1 MNEIGFRVLVVDDER
16 AIRRYLHAALN
27 AHGYVIYEAVNGQ
40 EALSAAA
47 TERPD
52 LIILDL
58 GLPDIDG
65 VEVTRQIREWT
76 QIPIIILSVREQE
89 KDKVAALDAGA
100 DDYLTKPFSTG
111 ELMARIRVALRR
123 SAQTSPEPVFTSGE
137 LVVNLSRRLVT
148 VREQE
153 ISLTPTEYDLLHALI
168 QHPGKVLTHR
178 QLLQKVWGN
187 AYETEAHLLRVN
199 MSNLRR
205 KIEPDPTR
213 PRFIITEPGV
223 GYRLRVEI

>member
-16 AIRRYLHAALN
+16 AIRRFLHAALN
-27 AHGYVIYEAVNGQ
+27 AHGYIIYEAANGQ

-47 TERPD
+47 AERFD

-58 GLPDIDG
+58 GLPDMDG
-65 VEVTRQIREWT
+65 VEVTRLIREWS

-89 KDKVAALDAGA
+89 RDKVSALDAGA
-100 DDYLTKPFSTG
+100 DDYLTKPFSIG

-123 SAQTSPEPVFTSGE
+123 SIQTGTEPVFASGE
-137 LVVNLSRRLVT
+137 LQVNLSRRLVT
-148 VREQE
+148 VKGLEV
-153 ISLTPTEYDLLHALI
+153 SLTPTEYDLLRTLV

-178 QLLQKVWGN
+178 QLLLKVWGN
-187 AYETEAHLLRVN
+187 AYETETHILRVN

-223 GYRLRVEI
+223 GYRLRVDV

>member
-16 AIRRYLHAALN
+16 AIRRYLHVALN
-27 AHGYVIYEAVNGQ
+27 AHGYIIYEAVNGQ
-40 EALSAAA
+40 EALSMAA

-65 VEVTRQIREWT
+65 VEITRQIREWS
-76 QIPIIILSVREQE
+76 QIPIIILSVRE
-89 KDKVAALDAGA
+89 
-100 DDYLTKPFSTG
+100 YLTKPFSTG

-123 SAQTSPEPVFTSGE
+123 STQTSPEPVFTSGE

-153 ISLTPTEYDLLHALI
+153 ISLTPTEYDLLRVLI

-178 QLLQKVWGN
+178 QLLRKVWGD
-187 AYETEAHLLRVN
+187 AYETESHLLRVN

-223 GYRLRVEI
+223 GYRLRVEF